1 MDSDAMPILHETLG
15 TIREILGPELDGIT
29 VERAVVGLFFT
40 GVELSNGIAGACA
53 TPIKTIPEAVCCPSS
68 AMAMPFPGK
77 LRGRPAFDLAREAL
91 GDNGIR
97 RAVGIAAMNALADTC
112 WRRRPHPE
120 TELRL
125 GIDAFDATE
134 IRPGD
139 TVVVVGAFVPFLRE
153 LKRRRQ
159 PYLVLEQ
166 DPATLKPDELPFFR
180 PAEQAATVVPE
191 ADVLLIT
198 GTTLI
203 NDTLEELLALAK
215 PAARVTMVGPTVSL
229 LPDAFLR
236 RGADILGTV
245 RITDP
250 DAFLDMLAE
259 GGSGYHFLGRTAQK
273 VVLVRRSVVGAVAAK
288 VQSGGAKSRPGAGAA
303 ATPDQ
308 VSAHSPRCD
317 SSSCSVFAL
326 ALWPTRHN
334 CARTDNSAG
343 CAPLRDPAS
352 GLGNRPCRVASR
364 RSTATRQMTPLRR
377 NRTWTWDAGWG
388 CR

>member
-1 MDSDAMPILHETLG
+1 MENDDKAILRETL
-15 TIREILGPELDGIT
+15 TAIREVLEPDLESLT
-29 VERAVVGLFFT
+29 VERTVVGLFFT
-40 GVELSNGIAGACA
+40 GVKLSNGVAGACA

-77 LRGRPAFDLAREAL
+77 LKGRPAFDLAREAL

-97 RAVGIAAMNALADTC
+97 RAVGVAAMNALADTC
-112 WRRRPHPE
+112 WHRRPRAE
-120 TELRL
+120 IELRF

-134 IRPGD
+134 IGAGD
-139 TVVVVGAFVPFLRE
+139 QVVVVGAFVPFLRE

-159 PYLVLEQ
+159 PFLVLEQ
-166 DPATLKPDELPFFR
+166 DPAILKPDELPFFR
-180 PAEQAATVVPE
+180 PAEEAAIVVPE

-203 NDTLEELLALAK
+203 NDTLEELLSLAS
-215 PAARVTMVGPTVSL
+215 PRARVTMVGPTVSL

-273 VVLVRRSVVGAVAAK
+273 VVLIRRSNAAVAA
-288 VQSGGAKSRPGAGAA
+288 
-303 ATPDQ
+303 
-308 VSAHSPRCD
+308 
-317 SSSCSVFAL
+317 
-326 ALWPTRHN
+326 
-334 CARTDNSAG
+334 
-343 CAPLRDPAS
+343 
-352 GLGNRPCRVASR
+352 
-364 RSTATRQMTPLRR
+364 
-377 NRTWTWDAGWG
+377 
-388 CR
+388 

>member
-1 MDSDAMPILHETLG
+1 MHSE
-15 TIREILGPELDGIT
+15 
-29 VERAVVGLFFT
+29 
-40 GVELSNGIAGACA
+40 A

-120 TELRL
+120 TELRF

-134 IRPGD
+134 IRPGE
-139 TVVVVGAFVPFLRE
+139 TVIVVGAFVPFLRE

-215 PAARVTMVGPTVSL
+215 PAARVTMVGPTVSV

-273 VVLVRRSVVGAVAAK
+273 VVLVRRSVVGAVAA
-288 VQSGGAKSRPGAGAA
+288 
-303 ATPDQ
+303 
-308 VSAHSPRCD
+308 
-317 SSSCSVFAL
+317 
-326 ALWPTRHN
+326 
-334 CARTDNSAG
+334 
-343 CAPLRDPAS
+343 
-352 GLGNRPCRVASR
+352 
-364 RSTATRQMTPLRR
+364 
-377 NRTWTWDAGWG
+377 
-388 CR
+388 